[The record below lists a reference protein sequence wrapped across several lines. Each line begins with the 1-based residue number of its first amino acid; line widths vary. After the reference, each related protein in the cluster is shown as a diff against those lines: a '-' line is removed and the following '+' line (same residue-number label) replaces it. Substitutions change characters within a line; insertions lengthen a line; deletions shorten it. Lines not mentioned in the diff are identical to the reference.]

1 MIIDPKQLTPQA
13 LLGVVDN
20 FILREGTD
28 YGQEEMD
35 YDQKREALMRKIN
48 NGEAVITFDADTQTI
63 TILSKEETQGI

>member
-20 FILREGTD
+20 FILLEGTY

-35 YDQKREALMRKIN
+35 YEKKRDALMRKIK
-48 NGEAVITFDADTQTI
+48 NGEAIITFDADTQSI
-63 TILSKEETQGI
+63 TILSKEETQGT